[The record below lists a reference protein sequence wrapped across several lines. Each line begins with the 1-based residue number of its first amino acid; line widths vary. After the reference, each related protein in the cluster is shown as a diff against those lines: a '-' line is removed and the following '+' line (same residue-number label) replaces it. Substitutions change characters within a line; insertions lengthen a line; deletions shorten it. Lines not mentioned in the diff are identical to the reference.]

1 MPETYDAIVVGARCA
16 GAPTAMLLAQR
27 GYQVLLVDK
36 STFPSDTVSTH
47 MIHAPGVAA
56 LARWG
61 LLDQV
66 IATGCPAIDS
76 YTFDFGPLVLRG
88 TPLPVDGASTAYCPR
103 RTVLDAILVDAAR
116 DAGVEVREGFA
127 VDEIVMDGSTV
138 TGIRGHGRD
147 GVAVTERARV
157 VIGADGRTSK
167 VARAVDAPEYNAK
180 PALQHSFYT
189 YFRDLPVDGMEV
201 VIRPDRGW
209 GAMPTNDGL
218 TLVVVGWPT
227 AEAAAYKADP
237 EANFLRTLDLAPAF
251 AERVRAAERVERLTA
266 GMVPNFFRTSHGPGW
281 ALVGDAGYTKDPIT
295 AQGMSDAFY
304 DAERCAAALDAALSG
319 AQSYDAAMTQRQEA
333 RDRHA
338 MPIYEFTTQLATLEP
353 PPPELQQLLGGL
365 AGNQRGV
372 DEFVSLTA
380 GTLSPAVFF
389 DPAHIGELLGAG
401 V

>member
-1 MPETYDAIVVGARCA
+1 V
-16 GAPTAMLLAQR
+16 
-27 GYQVLLVDK
+27 
-36 STFPSDTVSTH
+36 
-47 MIHAPGVAA
+47 
-56 LARWG
+56 
-61 LLDQV
+61 
-66 IATGCPAIDS
+66 
-76 YTFDFGPLVLRG
+76 
-88 TPLPVDGASTAYCPR
+88 PVDGLTVGYCPR

-127 VDEIVMDGSTV
+127 VDEVLMDGDTAV
-138 TGIRGHGRD
+138 GIRGHGPD
-147 GVAVTERARV
+147 GTAVSERARV
-157 VIGADGRTSK
+157 VIGADGRSSK
-167 VARAVDAPEYNAK
+167 VARAVSAAEYNAK

-237 EANFLRTLDLAPAF
+237 ESNFLRTLDLAPAF
-251 AERVRAAERVERLTA
+251 AERVRGAERVERLTA
-266 GMVPNFFRTSHGPGW
+266 GTVPNFFRTSHGPGW

-319 AQSYDAAMTQRQEA
+319 DRPYDEVMTEREQA

-353 PPPELQQLLGGL
+353 PPPELQQLLGGI
-365 AGNQRGV
+365 AGNQRAV

-389 DPAHIGELLGAG
+389 DPDHLGELMGAG